1 MDRNEKNKDEKRIFA
16 RKLHFPGRRNIQSQF
31 LFVCLFI
38 SMVSLLLLAVI
49 FLCSSY
55 RMTVKSTSEEVAVNL
70 EMASNLLDIQA
81 LEVETLARDILN
93 NSVIYG
99 SLTEKPEEGAA
110 LYPDAAAAK
119 SITKELKRLC
129 LNNRD
134 IASIYL
140 FNWDGFEYCY
150 RRSVQSTSFSFDLK
164 ENLNEPWYKKTMDAK
179 GYEQYF
185 LTNVTSRPAGDGGVY
200 SVSIAKL
207 MLDLATN
214 QPVGLLII
222 NVNSDHYRNVFPAIN
237 ETEMGYAIADPS
249 METVGYVSAGTDM
262 TDEIR
267 KVVLHDLKGEGEG
280 NSPYIIT
287 SNVNQRTGWVLYHI
301 VKKSHYIESL
311 RLVLISMLMGLLSL
325 FGLSYL
331 LSAFASRKIT
341 CPLHQLSHAIREV
354 QDTGYPPKN
363 LVFEEDEV
371 GSIGK
376 QFLSLFQQNEEL
388 TEKVT
393 AISVL
398 QKEAELKAL
407 QAQINPHFLYNSLS
421 AIYWL
426 SKSGRMEDAA
436 QMSITLSELFKA
448 MVNRNGDDFVTLE
461 EELHYIRQYL
471 YIQNVRFNGRIQI
484 SQSIDQ
490 ELYSERILKLI
501 LQPIVENAVIH
512 GLEPKLG
519 EWKLEIKG
527 MRQQEFMIFT
537 IQDNGVG
544 MDVELATRQGYA
556 LRNVMRRIQ
565 LRYGDS
571 CGCKIVSRIGQGTE
585 VTVQLKIENAGSQN

>member
-1 MDRNEKNKDEKRIFA
+1 MNKKRIFS
-16 RKLHFPGRRNIQSQF
+16 RRIRFPGGRNIQSQF

-38 SMVSLLLLAVI
+38 SMVSLLLLAVV
-49 FLCSSY
+49 FLFSSY
-55 RMTVKSTSEEVAVNL
+55 RMIVRSTSEEVGVNL

-81 LEVETLARDILN
+81 LEAETLSRDILN
-93 NSVIYG
+93 NSVIYRC
-99 SLTEKPEEGAA
+99 LTEKPREDLAT
-110 LYPDAAAAK
+110 YPDAAAIK

-150 RRSVQSTSFSFDLK
+150 RRSVQSASISFDLEESLK
-164 ENLNEPWYKKTMDAK
+164 EPWYQKTIDAK

-185 LTNVTSRPAGDGGVY
+185 LTNVTSRPEGDGGVY
-200 SVSIAKL
+200 SVSITKL
-207 MLDLATN
+207 LLDLTTN

-222 NVNSDHYRNVFPAIN
+222 NVNSDYYRNVFPSIDG
-237 ETEMGYAIADPS
+237 TEMGYAIADPS
-249 METVGYVSAGTDM
+249 MKTVGYISAGTKL

-267 KVVLHDLKGEGEG
+267 EVVLNDLQKSRDGS
-280 NSPYIIT
+280 SPYIVT
-287 SNVNQRTGWVLYHI
+287 SNENQRTGWILYHV
-301 VKKSHYIESL
+301 VKKSHYLESL
-311 RLVLISMLMGLLSL
+311 RMVLISMLMGLVSL

-331 LSAFASRKIT
+331 LSAIASRKIT
-341 CPLHQLSHAIREV
+341 GPLHQLSHAIREV
-354 QDTGYPPKN
+354 RDTGYPPEN

-371 GSIGK
+371 GSIGR
-376 QFLSLFQQNEEL
+376 QFLSLFQQKEEL

-426 SKSGRMEDAA
+426 SKSGRTEDAA
-436 QMSITLSELFKA
+436 TMSIALSELFKA
-448 MVNRNGDDFVTLE
+448 MINRNGDDFVTVE
-461 EELHYIRQYL
+461 EELHYIDQYL

-484 SQSIDQ
+484 SKNIDS
-490 ELYSERILKLI
+490 EILSERILKLI
-501 LQPIVENAVIH
+501 LQPIVENAVLH

-519 EWKLEIKG
+519 DWRLEITG
-527 MRQQEFMIFT
+527 VRQQKILLFT

-544 MDVELATRQGYA
+544 MNVEQATKRGYA
-556 LRNVMRRIQ
+556 LRNVMKRIQ

-571 CGCKIVSRIGQGTE
+571 CGCKIVSQIGQGTV
-585 VTVQLKIENAGSQN
+585 VTVQLKAEDTGV